1 MAPGLAVRPTSVAMP
16 PQYTSYEYDDDYEDD
31 RSLKKYDTTDTILKD
46 NASVMENKEVV
57 LGSTEIYDKDGNLRL
72 IPVCINLSVGLEAT
86 LC

>member
-1 MAPGLAVRPTSVAMP
+1 MP

-57 LGSTEIYDKDGNLRL
+57 LGSTEIYDKNGNLRL
-72 IPVCINLSVGLEAT
+72 IPVCISLSLDLEVA